1 MLQKYFMVVCNKLP
15 LGTYAY
21 GEARERC
28 WQASSSI
35 IRSFAVLFSVTDETL
50 LEHDSIPVNNSLVR
64 SKEQMPSRYMS
75 FHRTYDV
82 LCHC

>member
-1 MLQKYFMVVCNKLP
+1 MLQKYFMVVCDKLR

-28 WQASSSI
+28 WQARSSI
-35 IRSFAVLFSVTDETL
+35 IRSFAITAVLFSVTDETL

-64 SKEQMPSRYMS
+64 SKEQNAK
-75 FHRTYDV
+75 
-82 LCHC
+82 